1 MSQGFTRGVPI
12 DTDPTLSLDSD
23 LVVPSQKAVKTY
35 VDTGLSTKQDT
46 LTATK
51 SVEIV
56 SNNVEL
62 DGDLTTPLA
71 NYVYGTDGLGAR
83 GWKPDPTGGGNS
95 IEELTSDVTAGPAG
109 SPSASVAATLAASY
123 KSGSASVVFDGAG
136 GVITSGTTGY
146 AQVLYNGTI
155 TSWTI
160 AGNVSG
166 SCTVTVFK
174 DTYANFPPLITS
186 DNVFTV
192 QPALAAQQKN
202 QNLAPVFLGSQATV
216 AAGDWIGFTITG
228 ITTLAW
234 VNLTIAITKTV

>member
-23 LVVPSQKAVKTY
+23 LVVPSQKAIKTY
-35 VDTGLSTKQDT
+35 VDTGLNTKQDT
-46 LTATK
+46 LT
-51 SVEIV
+51 
-56 SNNVEL
+56 
-62 DGDLTTPLA
+62 LTTA
-71 NYVYGTDGLGAR
+71 GAS
-83 GWKPDPTGGGNS
+83 GAATLIGATLNIPQYSGGG
-95 IEELTSDVTAGPAG
+95 ITALTTDVTASGTG
-109 SPSASVAATLAASY
+109 SVAATLAASY
-123 KSGSASVVFDGAG
+123 KAGSAGVIFDGAG

-160 AGNVSG
+160 AANVSG
-166 SCTVTVFK
+166 SCAVTVFK

-202 QNLAPVFLGSQATV
+202 QNLAPVFVGSQATV